1 MTPPFRDIRRTARA
15 LTTEQAR
22 EILARAEHGVLATV
36 GAGGWPYAVPV
47 NHVLSGGHVRRLDGD
62 VNPLRCLEV
71 MDECPYDFQA
81 FAPAG
86 VKLDDIAHEDRV
98 SFCAV
103 ASATVLPHAL
113 STLYESAVVFGRA
126 AVVTD
131 PAEKRRALE
140 LLAVRF
146 CGAVTPEAEN
156 TIATDGSR
164 TAVVRIRI
172 ERITGK
178 AHRPAVPS
186 D

>member
-1 MTPPFRDIRRTARA
+1 MPAFRDIRRSARA
-15 LTTEQAR
+15 LTVDQAR
-22 EILARAEHGVLATV
+22 EILARAEHGVLATL
-36 GAGGWPYAVPV
+36 GADGWPYAVPV
-47 NHVLSGGHVRRLDGD
+47 NHVLSGDTLYIHSALEGH
-62 VNPLRCLEV
+62 
-71 MDECPYDFQA
+71 
-81 FAPAG
+81 
-86 VKLDDIAHEDRV
+86 KLDNIAHEDRV

-103 ASATVLPHAL
+103 SSATVLPHAL
-113 STLYESAVVFGRA
+113 STLYESAVAFGRA

-156 TIATDGSR
+156 TIAAHGSR
-164 TAVVRIRI
+164 TAVVRIRL